1 MTQLVQ
7 NLNLALE
14 LSQEIVR
21 LAGEKRWSDM
31 DELDRQ
37 RMRILESIF
46 ADPEMRTRHRDFEDQ
61 LEQIVALNNQAMAIC
76 TEAREGVIQDGKRL
90 KLGKEA
96 VHAYLKQSYD

>member
-37 RMRILESIF
+37 RMQILESIF
-46 ADPEMRTRHRDFEDQ
+46 ADPEMRTGHGDFEDQ

-96 VHAYLKQSYD
+96 VNAYLKQSYD